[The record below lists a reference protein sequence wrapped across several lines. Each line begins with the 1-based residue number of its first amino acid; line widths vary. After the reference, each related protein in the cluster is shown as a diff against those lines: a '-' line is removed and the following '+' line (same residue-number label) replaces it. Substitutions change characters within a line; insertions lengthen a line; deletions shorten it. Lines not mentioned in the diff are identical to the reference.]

1 MNSLFA
7 YTKKDSIIHRTPAPL
22 KLLVL
27 FAVPITVYL
36 SPIQV
41 ALIMIPIFFILAL
54 ISGIGPARFL
64 KDLSPIVIYSIL
76 ILSIDVLSWL
86 IFRKNEQVITKTSL
100 YLILRLICAVE
111 TASLFF
117 RTTSIYE
124 TMRTLGK
131 IESALT
137 FGKSNLAVST
147 MLSLF
152 LSFLPQ
158 IFANWSELESAY
170 RSRGGR
176 KGPGKVTVLLPV
188 LISLSI
194 RKAQT
199 TYLAL
204 LNRS

>member
-7 YTKKDSIIHRTPAPL
+7 YTKKDSILHRIPAWL

-36 SPIQV
+36 SPIEV
-41 ALIMIPIFFILAL
+41 TYIMIPSFFILAL
-54 ISGIGPARFL
+54 ISKIGPARFL
-64 KDLSPIVIYSIL
+64 KDLGPIIIYSIL

-86 IFRKNEQVITKTSL
+86 IFHKNTTVITETSL
-100 YLILRLICAVE
+100 HLILRLICAVE
-111 TASLFF
+111 ATSLFF

-124 TMRTLGK
+124 TMQTLRK
-131 IESALT
+131 IESILT
-137 FGKSNLAVST
+137 FGKSSLAIST

-158 IFANWSELESAY
+158 IFATWSELESAY
-170 RSRGGR
+170 RARGGR
-176 KGPGKVTVLLPV
+176 KGLGKVIVLLPM

>member
-7 YTKKDSIIHRTPAPL
+7 YTKKDSVIHRTPAWL

-36 SPIQV
+36 TPIRV
-41 ALIMIPIFFILAL
+41 TVILIPSFLFLAL
-54 ISGIGPARFL
+54 ISKTGPKRFL

-76 ILSIDVLSWL
+76 FLSIDVFSWL
-86 IFRKNEQVITKTSL
+86 IFDRNSAVITQTSL
-100 YLILRLICAVE
+100 YLILRLLCAVE
-111 TASLFF
+111 AASLFF

-124 TMRTLGK
+124 TMQTLRK
-131 IESALT
+131 IESAIT
-137 FGKSNLAVST
+137 FGKSSLTVST
-147 MLSLF
+147 VLSLF

-158 IFANWSELESAY
+158 IFATWSELECAY
-170 RSRGGR
+170 RARGGR
-176 KGPGKVTVLLPV
+176 KGIGKVTTLLPL

>member
-1 MNSLFA
+1 MNSLLA
-7 YTKKDSIIHRTPAPL
+7 YTKKDSILHRIPAWL

-36 SPIQV
+36 SPIEV
-41 ALIMIPIFFILAL
+41 TYIMIPFFFILAL
-54 ISGIGPARFL
+54 ISKIGPARFL
-64 KDLSPIVIYSIL
+64 KDLSPIIIYSIL
-76 ILSIDVLSWL
+76 IVSIDVLSWL
-86 IFRKNEQVITKTSL
+86 IFRKNTTIITETSL
-100 YLILRLICAVE
+100 HLILRLICAVE
-111 TASLFF
+111 ATSLFF

-124 TMRTLGK
+124 TMQTLRK
-131 IESALT
+131 IESVLT
-137 FGKSNLAVST
+137 FGKSSLTVST
-147 MLSLF
+147 VLSLF

-158 IFANWSELESAY
+158 IFATWSELECAY
-170 RSRGGR
+170 RARGGR
-176 KGPGKVTVLLPV
+176 KGIGKVTTLLPL

>member
-7 YTKKDSIIHRTPAPL
+7 YTKKDSVIHRTPAWL

-27 FAVPITVYL
+27 FAVPITAYL
-36 SPIQV
+36 TPIRV
-41 ALIMIPIFFILAL
+41 TLIMIPIFFILAM
-54 ISGIGPARFL
+54 ISRIGPARFL
-64 KDLSPIVIYSIL
+64 KDLSPIVVYSIL
-76 ILSIDVLSWL
+76 IISIDVLSWL
-86 IFRKNEQVITKTSL
+86 IFPEKSAIVTETSL
-100 YLILRLICAVE
+100 YLILRLFCAVE
-111 TASLFF
+111 AASLFF

-124 TMRTLGK
+124 TMQTLRK
-131 IESALT
+131 IEGFLT
-137 FGKSNLAVST
+137 FGKSSLAIST

-158 IFANWSELESAY
+158 IFSTWSELDCAY
-170 RSRGGR
+170 RARGGK
-176 KGPGKVTVLLPV
+176 KGIGKVTVLLPL

>member
-7 YTKKDSIIHRTPAPL
+7 YTKTDSIIHRTPAWL

-27 FAVPITVYL
+27 FVVPITLYL
-36 SPIQV
+36 TPIQV
-41 ALIMIPIFFILAL
+41 CMVLVPFFVIIVLIAKIELSL
-54 ISGIGPARFL
+54 FL
-64 KDLSPIVIYSIL
+64 RDLRPIVIYSLMIL
-76 ILSIDVLSWL
+76 TIDVLSWL
-86 IFRKNEQVITKTSL
+86 LSSEKSDIITHSSL
-100 YLILRLICAVE
+100 CLILRLICAVE
-111 TASLFF
+111 ATSVFF

-124 TMRTLGK
+124 TMETLQRIERT
-131 IESALT
+131 IT
-137 FGKSNLAVST
+137 FRKTGLVVSGI
-147 MLSLF
+147 LSMF

-158 IFANWSELESAY
+158 IFSTWTQLESAY
-170 RSRGGR
+170 TARGGR
-176 KGPGKVTVLLPV
+176 KGLAKAIRLLPL

>member
-7 YTKKDSIIHRTPAPL
+7 YTKADSVIHRTPAWL
-22 KLLVL
+22 KLLIL

-41 ALIMIPIFFILAL
+41 ALIMIPAFFILAL
-54 ISGIGPARFL
+54 ISKTGIVRFL

-76 ILSIDVLSWL
+76 ILSIDAFSWL
-86 IFRKNEQVITKTSL
+86 IFRKKTAVITETSL
-100 YLILRLICAVE
+100 YLILRLLCAVE
-111 TASLFF
+111 AASLFF
-117 RTTSIYE
+117 RTTGIYE
-124 TMRTLGK
+124 TMQTLRK
-131 IESALT
+131 IESVLT

-147 MLSLF
+147 ILSLF

-158 IFANWSELESAY
+158 IFATWSELDSAY
-170 RSRGGR
+170 RARGGR
-176 KGPGKVTVLLPV
+176 NGLGKVAVLLPL
-188 LISLSI
+188 LISLCI

>member
-7 YTKKDSIIHRTPAPL
+7 YTKTDSILHRTPAWL
-22 KLLVL
+22 KLLL
-27 FAVPITVYL
+27 LIAVPITLYL
-36 SPIQV
+36 TPISV
-41 ALIMIPIFFILAL
+41 CLFLIPTFAIMAPI
-54 ISGIGPARFL
+54 ARIQPKLFL
-64 KDLSPIVIYSIL
+64 KDLRPIVIYSLMIL
-76 ILSIDVLSWL
+76 TIDALSWL
-86 IFRKNEQVITKTSL
+86 LSSEKSDIITQTSL

-111 TASLFF
+111 ATSIFF

-124 TMRTLGK
+124 TMETLRRIERT
-131 IESALT
+131 IT
-137 FGKSNLAVST
+137 FGKTSLAVSG
-147 MLSLF
+147 MLSMF

-158 IFANWSELESAY
+158 IFSTWTQLETAY
-170 RSRGGR
+170 RARGGR
-176 KGPGKVTVLLPV
+176 RGIAKAIRLLPL